1 MEHAGTTGL
10 RSRVAAARTA
20 GIASALA
27 LALGGGAAHALF
39 SDDEARKG
47 VADLRTQVQRLD
59 QQVQQAADKKVVVDL
74 ANTIDQLRTEIA
86 RMRGQIEELGYKID
100 TLDKRQ
106 KDLYVD
112 LDARLRK
119 FEQGDQEKEK
129 AAQASAAEQQAY
141 DASIGQFKA
150 GNYGSAVQ
158 GLKAFITQYPNSKLV
173 PSAQYWVGNAYY
185 ALRDY
190 KSAITA
196 QQRVVD
202 NWPSDPK
209 AADAMLGIASS
220 QAELGDVNASRK
232 TLQTLV
238 QKYPSSQAADQA
250 KQRLARAG
258 VK

>member
-1 MEHAGTTGL
+1 MDHAGRTRRQGRIAVARRTG
-10 RSRVAAARTA
+10 V
-20 GIASALA
+20 ASALA
-27 LALGGGAAHALF
+27 LALGTGAAHALF

-47 VADLRTQVQRLD
+47 VADLRGQVQRLD
-59 QQVQQAADKKVVVDL
+59 QQVQQAADKKAVIDL
-74 ANTIDQLRTEIA
+74 AGTIDQLRTEIA
-86 RMRGQIEELGYKID
+86 RMRGQIEELSYKID

-119 FEQGDQEKEK
+119 FEQVDHEKDK

-141 DASIGQFKA
+141 DTSIAQFKA

-158 GLKAFITQYPNSKLV
+158 GLQAFITQYPSSKLV

-190 KSAITA
+190 KASITA

-202 NWPSDPK
+202 NWPGDPK

-238 QKYPSSQAADQA
+238 QKYPNSQAADQA

>member
-1 MEHAGTTGL
+1 MTHLREPARPRTTRRVGL
-10 RSRVAAARTA
+10 ATA
-20 GIASALA
+20 VALA
-27 LALGGGAAHALF
+27 LVATSAQALF

-59 QQVQQAADKKVVVDL
+59 QQVQQAADRKAVVDL
-74 ANTIDQLRTEIA
+74 VGTIDQLRTEVA

-100 TLDKRQ
+100 SLDKRQ

-119 FEQGDQEKEK
+119 FEQVDREKEK
-129 AAQASAAEQQAY
+129 VAQASAAEQQAY
-141 DASIGQFKA
+141 DASIAQFKA

-158 GLKAFITQYPNSKLV
+158 GLQAFVAQYPQSKLV
-173 PSAQYWVGNAYY
+173 PSAQYWIGNSYY

-190 KSAITA
+190 KSSITA
-196 QQRVVD
+196 QQKVVD
-202 NWPSDPK
+202 NWPGDPK
-209 AADAMLGIASS
+209 AADALLGIASS

-238 QKYPSSQAADQA
+238 QKYPNTQAADQA

-258 VK
+258 GK

>member
-1 MEHAGTTGL
+1 MG
-10 RSRVAAARTA
+10 AATA
-20 GIASALA
+20 AALA
-27 LALGGGAAHALF
+27 LVVTAAHALF
-39 SDDEARKG
+39 SDDDARKG
-47 VADLRTQVQRLD
+47 VAELRAQVQQL
-59 QQVQQAADKKVVVDL
+59 QQQAQQAADKKAVIDL
-74 ANTIDQLRTEIA
+74 AATIDQLRNEVT

-119 FEQGDQEKEK
+119 FEQVDREKEK

-141 DASIGQFKA
+141 DASIAQFKA

-158 GLKAFITQYPNSKLV
+158 GLQAFVTQYPQSKLV
-173 PSAQYWVGNAYY
+173 PSAQYWIGNAHY

-190 KSAITA
+190 KAAISA
-196 QQRVVD
+196 QQKVVD
-202 NWPSDPK
+202 TWPADPK

-238 QKYPSSQAADQA
+238 QKYPNSQAADQA